1 MSLDS
6 PMILNNRYAELSF
19 ELFYILKYIDEF
31 RIPIDVKSSN
41 FLPDRPQVSKG
52 VPLRY
57 SF

>member
-1 MSLDS
+1 
-6 PMILNNRYAELSF
+6 MILNNRYAELSF